1 MPPVPVPVPGPAPA
15 RRPLWWDETE
25 CLTYYGMQSLHELFE
40 VVGSQLT
47 DTDVDVLSFLL
58 DETCPAA
65 HPLHPAGWTP
75 DPAADEPEPRA
86 GPRLL
91 EAWRRLRPRGS
102 PAPLAARHR
111 PKCGVELLLELERR
125 GYCSESR
132 LGPLLELLRV
142 LTRHDLLP
150 FVSRKK
156 RRTVSPERVSAVPV
170 LGYGGEAS
178 VSSSQ
183 RPEKDCGG
191 QTDLPPVC
199 AGAQWSAGVESSR
212 PSPSPQKRGRGRRR
226 RGGGAAPER
235 PGPAQGGP
243 RPGQQRERVTCVQE
257 PSDAQTTDSQCAS
270 PLPSRPPRPPPPLSA
285 SPEEAALRV
294 SFCPTLPPLVSKG
307 QRLESRRER
316 DWVQSVFLSV
326 RPSLRKKAHSGLL
339 LARSQ
344 SARRQGNKKELHF
357 VWSSAVQRYCAQRNC
372 ARCVLTCPR
381 DRAYFVRDL
390 AQDWPEA
397 GISECGQAVPAVR
410 SVLRTV
416 LKAVLQ
422 LVSKQNPKRQKRKKK
437 KTVLQKVASAFSFE
451 FSEPEAHLGASPDF
465 PELCGKGCAQ
475 AVLRVGAQ
483 SALEPVLGMIPESS
497 CPEGF
502 QKSLP
507 NS

>member
-243 RPGQQRERVTCVQE
+243 RPGQQRERVTCDIRLRVRAE
-257 PSDAQTTDSQCAS
+257 YCEHD
-270 PLPSRPPRPPPPLSA
+270 
-285 SPEEAALRV
+285 AALRSSV
-294 SFCPTLPPLVSKG
+294 SSDKRQPLERQFELFGRASTVLRSRDLGSILCDIKFSELAYLDAFWADYLSGALLEALKGVFITDSLKRAVGQEAVRLLVSVDQDDYEEG
-307 QRLESRRER
+307 RR
-316 DWVQSVFLSV
+316 
-326 RPSLRKKAHSGLL
+326 LL
-339 LARSQ
+339 LEAQNGPCCPLAPDAPRARQTRSAARS
-344 SARRQGNKKELHF
+344 
-357 VWSSAVQRYCAQRNC
+357 
-372 ARCVLTCPR
+372 
-381 DRAYFVRDL
+381 
-390 AQDWPEA
+390 
-397 GISECGQAVPAVR
+397 
-410 SVLRTV
+410 
-416 LKAVLQ
+416 
-422 LVSKQNPKRQKRKKK
+422 
-437 KTVLQKVASAFSFE
+437 
-451 FSEPEAHLGASPDF
+451 
-465 PELCGKGCAQ
+465 
-475 AVLRVGAQ
+475 
-483 SALEPVLGMIPESS
+483 
-497 CPEGF
+497 
-502 QKSLP
+502 
-507 NS
+507 

>member
-344 SARRQGNKKELHF
+344 SARRQDIRLRVRAEYCEHDAALRSSVSSDKRQPLERQFELF
-357 VWSSAVQRYCAQRNC
+357 GRAST
-372 ARCVLTCPR
+372 VLR
-381 DRAYFVRDL
+381 SRDL
-390 AQDWPEA
+390 GSILCDIKFSELAYLDAFWADYLSGALLEA
-397 GISECGQAVPAVR
+397 LKGVFITDSLKRAVGQEAVR
-410 SVLRTV
+410 L
-416 LKAVLQ
+416 
-422 LVSKQNPKRQKRKKK
+422 LVSVDQDDYEEGRRLLLEAQNGPCCPLAPDAPRARQTR
-437 KTVLQKVASAFSFE
+437 SAARS
-451 FSEPEAHLGASPDF
+451 
-465 PELCGKGCAQ
+465 
-475 AVLRVGAQ
+475 
-483 SALEPVLGMIPESS
+483 
-497 CPEGF
+497 
-502 QKSLP
+502 
-507 NS
+507 